1 MKIPVKKIGNVEG
14 RMRRGIRATVLVL
27 VTAAAAA
34 AQQPVIRA
42 SSGILNANG
51 YQAQLAPDTV
61 FVIFGTGLGPASLQ
75 QASAPNYS
83 PSLAGTS
90 VKFTPVSGGTAINAG
105 MVYTVATQVAGVL
118 PSSITPGTYAVTV
131 TYNTSISAP
140 QNVTV
145 VARSFGIATSN
156 SGGTGPAQ
164 ATIGNVNNGI
174 SLVRMTGGSINFS
187 GYDWTLS
194 PAHPGDELVLWGTG
208 GGADRLNDTGGTSG
222 DQTAAGNFTVTVDGM
237 SIVPLYAGA
246 SAGYP
251 GLWQINFV
259 LPSNITSDCLASVQV
274 SAGGQVSNPATIAIA
289 DPGAASC
296 SSTISKTSL
305 STLDGVTGSV
315 TFVGLG
321 LAQQIQNGV
330 ATTPVGGLINK
341 YSVAEFLLPYSG
353 PKVDQ
358 CLVLQEAYSGKD
370 PVAADQQLDAG
381 TLTVSGGGQTVTI
394 GKNTSAAGPVYS
406 GSIATVPGA
415 TYTLTATGGADVG
428 PFTASA
434 TFPNSFT
441 VTNLSALN
449 SIDRSQPLT
458 INWTGSGFDHVAIT
472 IETENIGKTI
482 QVAELNCTLPAG
494 LGTYTIPVAALQY
507 LIPAA
512 SVSTLRVQS
521 EHSSGTPTSADSNM
535 DPNSIVSLTGGALA
549 DFGFFG
555 TSID

>member
-1 MKIPVKKIGNVEG
+1 MK
-14 RMRRGIRATVLVL
+14 RGVRAALL
-27 VTAAAAA
+27 MLITAAAAA

-42 SSGILNANG
+42 SNGILNASG

-61 FVIFGTGLGPASLQ
+61 FVIFGTGLGPSTLQ
-75 QASAPNYS
+75 PGSAPNYP

-90 VKFTPVSGGTAINAG
+90 IKFTPVGGGAAITAG
-105 MVYTVATQVAGVL
+105 MVYTLATQVAGVL

-145 VARSFGIATSN
+145 VARSFGIATAN

-164 ATIGNVNNGI
+164 ATIGNVNSGI
-174 SLVRMTGGSINFS
+174 SLVRMTGGSINFG
-187 GYDWTLS
+187 GYNWTLS

-208 GGADRLNDTGGTSG
+208 GGADLANDTGGTSG
-222 DQTAAGNFTVTVDGM
+222 DQTAAGNFSVIVDGT
-237 SIVPLYAGA
+237 SIVPLYSGA
-246 SAGYP
+246 SSGYP

-259 LPSNITSDCLASVQV
+259 LPSNIASDCLASVQV
-274 SAGGQVSNPATIAIA
+274 SAGGQVSNPVTIAIA
-289 DPGAASC
+289 APGAASC
-296 SSTISKTSL
+296 SGTISKTSL
-305 STLDGVTGSV
+305 ATLDSGAGSV

-321 LAQQIQNGV
+321 LAQQIQNGS

-358 CLVLQEAYSGKD
+358 CLVLQESYSGKD

-394 GKNTSAAGPVYS
+394 GKNTSSAGPVYS
-406 GSIATVPGA
+406 GSIPVAPGA

-428 PFTASA
+428 PFTVSA

-441 VTNLSALN
+441 VTNLSSLS

-472 IETENIGKTI
+472 IETEIIAKTV
-482 QVAELNCTLPAG
+482 QVAELSCRFRRAWEPT
-494 LGTYTIPVAALQY
+494 Q
-507 LIPAA
+507 
-512 SVSTLRVQS
+512 SRWLR
-521 EHSSGTPTSADSNM
+521 SN
-535 DPNSIVSLTGGALA
+535 T
-549 DFGFFG
+549 
-555 TSID
+555 